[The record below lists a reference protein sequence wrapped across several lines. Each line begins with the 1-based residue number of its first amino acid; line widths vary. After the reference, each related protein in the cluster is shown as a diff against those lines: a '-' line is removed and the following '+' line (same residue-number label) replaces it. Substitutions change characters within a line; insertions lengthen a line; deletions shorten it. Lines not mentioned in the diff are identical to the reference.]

1 LQHKTSSGEKMSAQL
16 KAKLQVSESVV
27 SKNAEFS
34 DKLEL
39 SRNKVTWDYLW
50 FSYDNLLREEFN
62 ELGAAIKEKDE
73 IELLDGAF
81 DVSVIALNIAYKLFR
96 QKGCSHEEAKLKTEE
111 GFHRVLDSNL
121 SKLHPDGTVKFREDG
136 KVMKPETF
144 RSPVFDDLL

>member
-1 LQHKTSSGEKMSAQL
+1 MSAQM
-16 KAKLQVSESVV
+16 KQKMPEQSVV

-39 SRNKVTWDYLW
+39 ARNTVTWEYLG
-50 FSYDNLLREEFN
+50 FSHNNLLAEEFN
-62 ELGAAIKEKDE
+62 ELGTAIKEQDE
-73 IELLDGAF
+73 VETLDGAF

-96 QKGCSHEEAKLKTEE
+96 MKGCSHDEALTRTEE

-121 SKLHPDGTVKFREDG
+121 SKLHPDGSVKFREDG

-144 RSPVFDDLL
+144 KPPFFDDLLK

>member
-1 LQHKTSSGEKMSAQL
+1 MKLTVIEK
-16 KAKLQVSESVV
+16 
-27 SKNAEFS
+27 NTEFS
-34 DKLEL
+34 AKLEL
-39 SRNKVTWDYLW
+39 VKNEVTWDYLE
-50 FSYDNLLREEFN
+50 FSYANLLQEEFN

-73 IELLDGAF
+73 IETLDGAY

-96 QKGCSHEEAKLKTEE
+96 MKGFDHEEAKVKTEE

-144 RSPVFDDLL
+144 KPPLFDDLLKAS

>member
-1 LQHKTSSGEKMSAQL
+1 MSAL
-16 KAKLQVSESVV
+16 KKSDLTVV
-27 SKNAEFS
+27 AKNAEFS

-39 SRNKVTWDYLW
+39 ARNKVTWDYLQ
-50 FSYDNLLREEFN
+50 FSYGNLLQEEFN

-73 IELLDGAF
+73 VETLDGAF

-96 QKGCSHEEAKLKTEE
+96 MKGCSHEEAQKRTED

-144 RSPVFDDLL
+144 RAPNFDDLLK

>member
-1 LQHKTSSGEKMSAQL
+1 MKSSL
-16 KAKLQVSESVV
+16 IT
-27 SKNAEFS
+27 KNTEFC

-39 SRNKVTWDYLW
+39 VRNKSDWGYLE
-50 FSYDNLLREEFN
+50 FSFNNLLNEEFN
-62 ELGAAIKEKDE
+62 ELGEAIKTKDE
-73 IELLDGAF
+73 IETLDGAY

-96 QKGCSHEEAKLKTEE
+96 MKGLSHEDAKARTEE

-144 RSPVFDDLL
+144 KAPVFDDLI

>member
-1 LQHKTSSGEKMSAQL
+1 MSAKPKMNFPQ
-16 KAKLQVSESVV
+16 QEQSVIT
-27 SKNAEFS
+27 KNAEFC

-39 SRNKVTWDYLW
+39 VRNAVTWDYLG
-50 FSYDNLLREEFN
+50 FSYGNLLQEEFN

-73 IELLDGAF
+73 VETLDGAF

-96 QKGCSHEEAKLKTEE
+96 MKGNSHEDALALTEE

-144 RSPVFDDLL
+144 KAPNFDDLL